1 MGFWKFSPFLP
12 LSILVLY
19 QASIL
24 QAAPFRS
31 AVESR
36 LNPAVLTEEESQ
48 LLLAA
53 LVKDY
58 VQMKASELELD
69 QETEGPRVTAQKR
82 SCNTAT
88 CLTHQLVGLLS
99 SSGNMANTNLLPTEM
114 GFKVFGRRRKDLKA

>member
-19 QASIL
+19 QVGII

-31 AVESR
+31 ALES
-36 LNPAVLTEEESQ
+36 LPDPAVLPEEESR

-58 VQMKASELELD
+58 VRMKVRALE
-69 QETEGPRVTAQKR
+69 QETEGASITAQKR
-82 SCNTAT
+82 SCNTAS
-88 CLTHQLVGLLS
+88 CLTHRLAGLLS
-99 SSGNMANTNLLPTEM
+99 SAGSMANSNLLPTEM
-114 GFKVFGRRRKDLKA
+114 GFKVSGRRRRDLQA